1 MRNILIGLSSK
12 QKKSANKADFLN
24 SGDVLAYE
32 DEIAKMRKEETNMFS
47 DDVVVKS
54 LKEVVAE
61 AE

>member
-1 MRNILIGLSSK
+1 MFSSHRTSR
-12 QKKSANKADFLN
+12 KKKKDRFELN
-24 SGDVLAYE
+24 SGDVLANQ
-32 DEIAKMRKEETNMFS
+32 DEVAKMKKEETNIFS

>member
-1 MRNILIGLSSK
+1 
-12 QKKSANKADFLN
+12 
-24 SGDVLAYE
+24 LAYE

>member
-1 MRNILIGLSSK
+1 L
-12 QKKSANKADFLN
+12 AN
-24 SGDVLAYE
+24 E
-32 DEIAKMRKEETNMFS
+32 DEIANMRKEETSMFS